1 MAIEVTLT
9 STGMGITEATIVKWL
24 KAVGDRVE
32 AGETIAEVE
41 TTKSTV
47 EVEAPA
53 SGTVSAILFD
63 EDSEVEM
70 GAAIATIEED

>member
-1 MAIEVTLT
+1 MTVDVTLT

-32 AGETIAEVE
+32 AGETIVEVE
-41 TTKSTV
+41 TAKSTV

-53 SGTVSAILFD
+53 SGTLSEILFAED
-63 EDSEVEM
+63 EEVEM
-70 GAAIATIEED
+70 GVAIATIEAD

>member
-1 MAIEVTLT
+1 MAVEITLT

-24 KAVGDRVE
+24 KAVGDRIE

-41 TTKSTV
+41 TAKSTV

-53 SGTVSAILFD
+53 RGTISAILFE

-70 GAAIATIEED
+70 GVVIATIEED